1 MDSSTSRCWQPRR
14 RQLRHAPYS
23 SQMHSQSSLQ
33 RGGERGGGLPFAKK
47 RDAEL
52 RARVTHFHPAVL
64 RRREYILPMSPMPIM
79 PMLWGCAMVS
89 VLCARCS
96 AWMSC
101 RSSAHG
107 QRGQRKDVACK
118 RAAEKLS
125 NARATSAPG
134 RPNVYPAQ
142 AKMVHGKFARL
153 QLDNH
158 HEFAKV
164 KH

>member
-1 MDSSTSRCWQPRR
+1 
-14 RQLRHAPYS
+14 
-23 SQMHSQSSLQ
+23 
-33 RGGERGGGLPFAKK
+33 
-47 RDAEL
+47 
-52 RARVTHFHPAVL
+52 
-64 RRREYILPMSPMPIM
+64 
-79 PMLWGCAMVS
+79 MVG
-89 VLCARCS
+89 VDKGKTWLA
-96 AWMSC
+96 A
-101 RSSAHG
+101 
-107 QRGQRKDVACK
+107 